1 MRVMVSSHV
10 LLMLVVQAWP
20 NCVIH
25 FFVSWFLSAGGG
37 GCVCVG
43 MVLAV
48 LWDVRPVGYTC
59 CLSVKSLC
67 GC

>member
-1 MRVMVSSHV
+1 MILMSVLVSYHV

-25 FFVSWFLSAGGG
+25 LLVFWFPSAGGG
-37 GCVCVG
+37 GVCV
-43 MVLAV
+43 LDV

-59 CLSVKSLC
+59 CLSVKSLR